1 VITAP
6 KPQLPAYPRDDGLT
20 GLRVWC
26 TWCDRW
32 HYHGPGYGHR
42 AAHCYRRGSPYRD
55 TGYVLT
61 RPDAQHGASTG
72 GERP

>member
-1 VITAP
+1 MTAP

-26 TWCDRW
+26 GHCGRW
-32 HYHGPGYGHR
+32 HYHGDGYGHR
-42 AAHCYRRGSPYRD
+42 AAHCHRGGSPYRE

-61 RPDAQHGASTG
+61 RPG
-72 GERP
+72 GQP